1 MKMKIGF
8 ATAAK
13 EKKKKRGLERAGG
26 VGGGSV
32 MLLRGHTL
40 TYAAC
45 KMQIQ

>member
-1 MKMKIGF
+1 MMKMKIGF

-13 EKKKKRGLERAGG
+13 EKKKRGLGRAGR
-26 VGGGSV
+26 GGSV